1 MEFKDYRTQ
10 TYLIDMSDELYEM
23 CLASKSLYNQAL
35 YLLRQH
41 FFETNKT
48 LSLSALD
55 KLVKK
60 TNEFH
65 YRKLYV
71 QSAQATII
79 NCRMN
84 IVRYFKAIKTFYKNW
99 DASQKLPQF
108 PMYLD
113 KQDLYDVVLTN
124 QLIKLVDGHVY
135 FSKRLGLTPLKLKQ
149 VDGKL
154 LEVRL
159 KPIFYQEHNTR
170 KRMVEAQVVF
180 EKELDVDYLNSK
192 HVAGIDL
199 GLHNIVTLVST
210 SASPILISGDKMIR
224 YQHRFNHKLSR
235 IRENGGTDS
244 IRAHKLFHKRKQF
257 MTNELHKITK
267 TVITYC
273 LENDISTLVIGR
285 NKTLKNDTYHR
296 IFKQLPIHRIVEILE
311 YKTKE
316 YGITLHV
323 TEESHTSGTSFWD
336 DELPT
341 PTYYDKSRRKHR
353 GCFITNDG
361 VRVNA
366 DVNAAFQII
375 RKVFPDIEFDLKT
388 KFRSLNP
395 KVLKI

>member
-41 FFETNKT
+41 FFETDKT

-55 KLVKK
+55 KLVKE
-60 TNEFH
+60 TNEYH

-84 IVRYFKAIKTFYKNW
+84 IVRYFKATKTFYTNW

-108 PMYLD
+108 PTYLD

-135 FSKRLGLTPLKLKQ
+135 FSKRLGLTPLKLKR

-159 KPIFYQEHNTR
+159 KPLSLQEHSSR
-170 KRMVEAQVVF
+170 KHMLEAQVVF
-180 EKELDVDYLNSK
+180 LKEMDVDFLENGN
-192 HVAGIDL
+192 VAGIDL

-210 SASPILISGDKMIR
+210 SAAPILISGDKMIR
-224 YQHRFNHKLSR
+224 YQHRFNKKLAR
-235 IRENGGTDS
+235 IHEIGGAQSVREQ
-244 IRAHKLFHKRKQF
+244 KLYYKRKQF
-257 MTNELHKITK
+257 MNTELHKITK
-267 TVITYC
+267 SIINYC
-273 LENDISTLVIGR
+273 VENNIGTLVVGR
-285 NKTLKNDTYHR
+285 NKTLKEDTYHR
-296 IFKQLPIHRIVEILE
+296 IFKQLPVHRIVEILE

-353 GCFITNDG
+353 GCFISNDG
-361 VRVNA
+361 VRINA

-375 RKVFPDIEFDLKT
+375 RKVFPDVEFDMQT

-395 KVLKI
+395 RVLKL

>member
-10 TYLIDMSDELYEM
+10 TYLIDMSDEVYEM

-41 FFETNKT
+41 FFETDKT

-55 KLVKK
+55 KLVKQ
-60 TNEFH
+60 TNEYH

-84 IVRYFKAIKTFYKNW
+84 VVRYFKATKTFYTNW

-108 PMYLD
+108 PMYLN

-124 QLIKLVDGHVY
+124 QLIKLVDSHVY

-159 KPIFYQEHNTR
+159 KPIFNKEHDTR

-180 EKELDVDYLNSK
+180 LKEMDVDLLENGN
-192 HVAGIDL
+192 VAGIDL

-244 IRAHKLFHKRKQF
+244 IRAHKLFYKRKQF
-257 MTNELHKITK
+257 MTNELHKITR

-285 NKTLKNDTYHR
+285 NKTLKEDTYHR
-296 IFKQLPIHRIVEILE
+296 IFKQLPVHRIVEILE

-323 TEESHTSGTSFWD
+323 TEESHTSGTSFLD

-353 GCFITNDG
+353 GCFISNDG
-361 VRVNA
+361 IRINA

-375 RKVFPDIEFDLKT
+375 RKIFPDIKFNMQT
-388 KFRSLNP
+388 KVRSLNP
-395 KVLKI
+395 RVLKI

>member
-10 TYLIDMSDELYEM
+10 TYLIDMSDEVYEM

-35 YLLRQH
+35 HLLRQH
-41 FFETNKT
+41 FFETDKT
-48 LSLSALD
+48 LSISALD

-84 IVRYFKAIKTFYKNW
+84 IVRYFKATKTFYENW
-99 DASQKLPQF
+99 DASQKLPKF
-108 PMYLD
+108 PTYLGN
-113 KQDLYDVVLTN
+113 QDLYDVILTN
-124 QLIKLVDGHVY
+124 QLIKLVDNYVY
-135 FSKRLGLTPLKLKQ
+135 FSKRLGLPPLKLKR

-159 KPIFYQEHNTR
+159 KPICSQEHSSR
-170 KRMVEAQVVF
+170 KRMLEAQVVF
-180 EKELDVDYLNSK
+180 LKEMDVDLLENGN
-192 HVAGIDL
+192 VAGIDL

-235 IRENGGTDS
+235 IRENGGMDS
-244 IRAHKLFHKRKQF
+244 IRAHKLFYKRKQF
-257 MTNELHKITK
+257 MTNELHKITRM
-267 TVITYC
+267 VITYC
-273 LENDISTLVIGR
+273 LENNISTLVIGR
-285 NKTLKNDTYHR
+285 NKTLKEDTYHR
-296 IFKQLPIHRIVEILE
+296 IFKQLPIHRIVEILD
-311 YKTKE
+311 YKTRE
-316 YGITLHV
+316 YGIILHV

-353 GCFITNDG
+353 GCFISNDG
-361 VRVNA
+361 IRINA

-375 RKVFPDIEFDLKT
+375 RKVFPDIQFDMQT

-395 KVLKI
+395 KLLKI

>member
-41 FFETNKT
+41 FFETDRT

-55 KLVKK
+55 KLVKQ
-60 TNEFH
+60 TNEYH

-71 QSAQATII
+71 QSAQATLI

-84 IVRYFKAIKTFYKNW
+84 IVRYFKATKTFYTNW

-108 PMYLD
+108 PTYLD

-149 VDGKL
+149 VNGKL

-159 KPIFYQEHNTR
+159 KPIFYQEHDTR

-180 EKELDVDYLNSK
+180 EKELDVDDLNSK
-192 HVAGIDL
+192 DVAGIDL

-210 SASPILISGDKMIR
+210 STSPILISGDKMIR

-235 IRENGGTDS
+235 IRENGGIDS
-244 IRAHKLFHKRKQF
+244 IRAHKLFYKRKQF
-257 MTNELHKITK
+257 MTDELHKITK
-267 TVITYC
+267 TIINYC
-273 LENDISTLVIGR
+273 IENNIGTLVVGR
-285 NKTLKNDTYHR
+285 NKTLKEDTYHR
-296 IFKQLPIHRIVEILE
+296 IFKQLPIHRIVEMLE

-316 YGITLHV
+316 YGIILHV
-323 TEESHTSGTSFWD
+323 TEESHTSGTSFLD

-353 GCFITNDG
+353 GCFISNDG
-361 VRVNA
+361 IRINA

-375 RKVFPDIEFDLKT
+375 RKVFPDIEFNMQT
-388 KFRSLNP
+388 KVRSLNP
-395 KVLKI
+395 KLLKI

>member
-10 TYLIDMSDELYEM
+10 TYLIDMSDEVYEM

-35 YLLRQH
+35 HLLRQH
-41 FFETNKT
+41 FFETDKT
-48 LSLSALD
+48 LSISALD

-60 TNEFH
+60 TNEYH

-84 IVRYFKAIKTFYKNW
+84 IVRYFKAMKTFYENW

-108 PMYLD
+108 PTYLGN
-113 KQDLYDVVLTN
+113 QDLYDVILTN
-124 QLIKLVDGHVY
+124 QLIKLVGDEVY
-135 FSKRLGLTPLKLKQ
+135 FSKRLGLPPLKLKN

-159 KPIFYQEHNTR
+159 KPLSLQKHSSR
-170 KRMVEAQVVF
+170 KRMLEAQVVF
-180 EKELDVDYLNSK
+180 LKEMDVDFLENGNI
-192 HVAGIDL
+192 AGIDL
-199 GLHNIVTLVST
+199 GLHNIVTIVST
-210 SASPILISGDKMIR
+210 SASPILISGDNMIR

-235 IRENGGTDS
+235 IRENGGIDS
-244 IRAHKLFHKRKQF
+244 IRAHKLFYNRKQF
-257 MTNELHKITK
+257 MNDELHKITK

-273 LENDISTLVIGR
+273 VENDISTLVIGR

-323 TEESHTSGTSFWD
+323 TEESHTSGTSFLD

-353 GCFITNDG
+353 GCFISNDG
-361 VRVNA
+361 IRINA

-375 RKVFPDIEFDLKT
+375 RKIYPNIQFDLQT

>member
-10 TYLIDMSDELYEM
+10 TYLIDMSDEVYEM

-41 FFETNKT
+41 FFETDRT

-55 KLVKK
+55 KLVKQ
-60 TNEFH
+60 TNDYH

-71 QSAQATII
+71 QSAQATLI

-84 IVRYFKAIKTFYKNW
+84 IVRYFKATKTFYTNW

-108 PMYLD
+108 PTYLGN
-113 KQDLYDVVLTN
+113 QDLYDVILTN
-124 QLIKLVDGHVY
+124 QLIKLVDNYVY
-135 FSKRLGLTPLKLKQ
+135 FSKRLGLPPLKLKH

-159 KPIFYQEHNTR
+159 KPLSLQEHSSR
-170 KRMVEAQVVF
+170 KRMLEAQVVF
-180 EKELDVDYLNSK
+180 LKEMDVDLLENGN
-192 HVAGIDL
+192 VAGIDL

-210 SASPILISGDKMIR
+210 SAAPILISGDKMIR
-224 YQHRFNHKLSR
+224 YQYRFNHKLSR

-244 IRAHKLFHKRKQF
+244 IRAHKLFYKRKQF
-257 MTNELHKITK
+257 MNDELHKITK
-267 TVITYC
+267 AVITYC
-273 LENDISTLVIGR
+273 VENDISTLVIGR

-296 IFKQLPIHRIVEILE
+296 IFKQLPIHRIVEILD

-323 TEESHTSGTSFWD
+323 TEESHTSGTSFLD

-341 PTYYDKSRRKHR
+341 PTYYNKSRRKHR
-353 GCFITNDG
+353 GCFISNDG
-361 VRVNA
+361 IRINA

-375 RKVFPDIEFDLKT
+375 RKVFPNIDFEIQT
-388 KFRSLNP
+388 KVQSLNP
-395 KVLKI
+395 RVLKI

>member
-10 TYLIDMSDELYEM
+10 TYLIDMSDEVYEM

-41 FFETNKT
+41 FFETDKT

-55 KLVKK
+55 KLVKQ
-60 TNEFH
+60 TNEYH

-84 IVRYFKAIKTFYKNW
+84 IVRYFKATKTFYTNW

-108 PMYLD
+108 PTYLD

-135 FSKRLGLTPLKLKQ
+135 FSKRLGLTPLKLKR

-159 KPIFYQEHNTR
+159 KPLSLQEHSSR
-170 KRMVEAQVVF
+170 KHMLEAQVVF
-180 EKELDVDYLNSK
+180 LKEMDVDFLENGN
-192 HVAGIDL
+192 VAGIDL

-210 SASPILISGDKMIR
+210 SAAPILISGDKMIR
-224 YQHRFNHKLSR
+224 YQHRFNKKLAR
-235 IRENGGTDS
+235 IHEIGGAQSVREQ
-244 IRAHKLFHKRKQF
+244 KLYYKRKQF
-257 MTNELHKITK
+257 MNTELHKITK
-267 TVITYC
+267 SIINYC
-273 LENDISTLVIGR
+273 VENNIGTLVVGR
-285 NKTLKNDTYHR
+285 NKTLKEDTYHR
-296 IFKQLPIHRIVEILE
+296 IFKQLPVHRIVEILE

-353 GCFITNDG
+353 GCFISNDG
-361 VRVNA
+361 VRINA

-375 RKVFPDIEFDLKT
+375 RKVFPDVEFDMQT

-395 KVLKI
+395 RVLKL

>member
-316 YGITLHV
+316 YGITLHM

-353 GCFITNDG
+353 GCFISNDG
-361 VRVNA
+361 VRINA

-375 RKVFPDIEFDLKT
+375 RKVFPDIQFDMQT
-388 KFRSLNP
+388 KVRSLNP

>member
-10 TYLIDMSDELYEM
+10 TYLIDMSDEVYEM

-41 FFETNKT
+41 FFETDKT

-55 KLVKK
+55 KLVKQ
-60 TNEFH
+60 TNEYH

-84 IVRYFKAIKTFYKNW
+84 VVRYFKATKTFYTNW

-108 PMYLD
+108 PTYLGN
-113 KQDLYDVVLTN
+113 QDLYDIILTN
-124 QLIKLVDGHVY
+124 QLIKLADNYVY
-135 FSKRLGLTPLKLKQ
+135 FSKRLGLPPLKLKR

-159 KPIFYQEHNTR
+159 KPIHYKEHDSR
-170 KRMVEAQVVF
+170 KFMLEAQVVF
-180 EKELDVDYLNSK
+180 LKEMDVDLLENGN
-192 HVAGIDL
+192 VAGIDL

-244 IRAHKLFHKRKQF
+244 IRAHKLFYKRKQF
-257 MTNELHKITK
+257 MNNELHKITK

-273 LENDISTLVIGR
+273 LENDISTLVMGR

-316 YGITLHV
+316 YGIILHV
-323 TEESHTSGTSFWD
+323 TEESHTSGTSFLD

-353 GCFITNDG
+353 GCFISNDG
-361 VRVNA
+361 TRINA

-375 RKVFPDIEFDLKT
+375 RKIFPDIEFNMQT
-388 KFRSLNP
+388 KVRSLNP
-395 KVLKI
+395 KLLKI

>member
-10 TYLIDMSDELYEM
+10 TYLIDMSDEVYEM

-35 YLLRQH
+35 HLLRQH
-41 FFETNKT
+41 FFETDKT
-48 LSLSALD
+48 LSISALD

-84 IVRYFKAIKTFYKNW
+84 IVRYFKAMKTFYENW

-108 PMYLD
+108 PTYLGN
-113 KQDLYDVVLTN
+113 QDLYDVILTN
-124 QLIKLVDGHVY
+124 QLIKLVDNYVY
-135 FSKRLGLTPLKLKQ
+135 FSKRLGLPPLKLKQ

-159 KPIFYQEHNTR
+159 KPIHHKEHDSR
-170 KRMVEAQVVF
+170 KCMLEAQVVF
-180 EKELDVDYLNSK
+180 LKEMDVEFLENGN
-192 HVAGIDL
+192 VAGIDL

-244 IRAHKLFHKRKQF
+244 IRAHKLFYKRKQF

-273 LENDISTLVIGR
+273 LENDISTLVVGR
-285 NKTLKNDTYHR
+285 NKTLKEDTYHR
-296 IFKQLPIHRIVEILE
+296 IFKQLPVHRIVEILE

-341 PTYYDKSRRKHR
+341 PIYYDKSRRKHR
-353 GCFITNDG
+353 GCFIANDG

-375 RKVFPDIEFDLKT
+375 RKVFPNIEFNMQT
-388 KFRSLNP
+388 KVRSLNP
-395 KVLKI
+395 KVLKL

>member
-1 MEFKDYRTQ
+1 MEFTDYRTH

-41 FFETNKT
+41 FFETDRT
-48 LSLSALD
+48 LSVSALD
-55 KLVKK
+55 KLVKE
-60 TNEFH
+60 TNEYH

-84 IVRYFKAIKTFYKNW
+84 IVRYFKATKVFYEHW
-99 DASQKLPQF
+99 DASQKLPKF

-124 QLIKLVDGHVY
+124 QLIKLVDGHIY
-135 FSKRLGLTPLKLKQ
+135 FSKRLGLEPLKLKQ

-159 KPIFYQEHNTR
+159 KPIFYQEHDTR

-180 EKELDVDYLNSK
+180 KKTLDVNDLNSK

-210 SASPILISGDKMIR
+210 STAPILISGDKMIR
-224 YQHRFNHKLSR
+224 YQHQFNRKLAR
-235 IRENGGTDS
+235 IFETGGAQS
-244 IRAHKLFHKRKQF
+244 VRAQKLYYKRKQF
-257 MTNELHKITK
+257 MNTELHKITK
-267 TVITYC
+267 TIINYC
-273 LENDISTLVIGR
+273 VDNDISTLVIGR
-285 NKTLKNDTYHR
+285 NKTLKEDTYHR
-296 IFKQLPIHRIVEILE
+296 IFKQLPVHRIVEILE

-323 TEESHTSGTSFWD
+323 TEESHTSGTSFLD

-353 GCFITNDG
+353 GCFISNDG
-361 VRVNA
+361 IRINA

-375 RKVFPDIEFDLKT
+375 RKIFPNIEFDLQI

-395 KVLKI
+395 RVLKI

>member
-10 TYLIDMSDELYEM
+10 TYLIDMSDEVYEM

-41 FFETNKT
+41 FFETDRT
-48 LSLSALD
+48 LSISALD

-60 TNEFH
+60 TNEYH

-84 IVRYFKAIKTFYKNW
+84 IVRYFKAMKTFYENW

-108 PMYLD
+108 PTYLGN
-113 KQDLYDVVLTN
+113 QDLYDVILTN
-124 QLIKLVDGHVY
+124 QLVKIVDNHLY
-135 FSKRLGLTPLKLKQ
+135 FSKRLGLPPLKLKH

-159 KPIFYQEHNTR
+159 KPIHHKENNAR
-170 KRMVEAQVVF
+170 KCMLEAQVVF
-180 EKELDVDYLNSK
+180 SKEMNVDFLENGN
-192 HVAGIDL
+192 VAGIDL

-235 IRENGGTDS
+235 IREHGGTNS
-244 IRAHKLFHKRKQF
+244 IRAHKLYHKRKQF

-267 TVITYC
+267 IIIDYC
-273 LENDISTLVIGR
+273 LENDISTIVIGR
-285 NKTLKNDTYHR
+285 NKTLKDDTYHR
-296 IFKQLPIHRIVEILE
+296 IFRQLPIHRIVDILE

-316 YGITLHV
+316 YGIKLYV
-323 TEESHTSGTSFWD
+323 TEESHTSGTSFLD

-353 GCFITNDG
+353 GCFISNDG
-361 VRVNA
+361 IRVNA

-375 RKVFPDIEFDLKT
+375 RKVFPDIQFDVQT
-388 KFRSLNP
+388 KMRSLNP
-395 KVLKI
+395 KRLII

>member
-10 TYLIDMSDELYEM
+10 TYLIDMSDEVYEM

-41 FFETNKT
+41 FFETDRT
-48 LSLSALD
+48 LSISALD

-60 TNEFH
+60 TNEYH

-84 IVRYFKAIKTFYKNW
+84 IVRYFKAMKTFYENW

-108 PMYLD
+108 PTYLGN
-113 KQDLYDVVLTN
+113 QDLYDVILTN
-124 QLIKLVDGHVY
+124 QLIKLVGDEVY
-135 FSKRLGLTPLKLKQ
+135 FSKRLGLPPLKLKH

-159 KPIFYQEHNTR
+159 KPLSLQEHSSR
-170 KRMVEAQVVF
+170 KRMLEAQVVF
-180 EKELDVDYLNSK
+180 LKEMDVDLLEDGN
-192 HVAGIDL
+192 VAGIDL

-235 IRENGGTDS
+235 IRENGGIDS
-244 IRAHKLFHKRKQF
+244 IRANKLFYKRKQF
-257 MTNELHKITK
+257 MTDELHKITK
-267 TVITYC
+267 TIINYC
-273 LENDISTLVIGR
+273 IENNIGTLVVGR
-285 NKTLKNDTYHR
+285 NKTLKEDTYHR
-296 IFKQLPIHRIVEILE
+296 IFKQLPVHRIVEILE

-353 GCFITNDG
+353 GCFISNDG
-361 VRVNA
+361 IRINA

>member
-10 TYLIDMSDELYEM
+10 TYLIDMSDEVYEM

-35 YLLRQH
+35 HLLRQH
-41 FFETNKT
+41 FFETDKT
-48 LSLSALD
+48 LSISALD

-84 IVRYFKAIKTFYKNW
+84 IVRYFKAMKTFYENW

-108 PMYLD
+108 PTYLGN
-113 KQDLYDVVLTN
+113 QDLYDVILTN
-124 QLIKLVDGHVY
+124 QLIKLVGDKVY
-135 FSKRLGLTPLKLKQ
+135 FSKRLGLLPLKLKR

-159 KPIFYQEHNTR
+159 KPIHHKEHDSR
-170 KRMVEAQVVF
+170 KFMLEAQVVF
-180 EKELDVDYLNSK
+180 LKEMDAEFLENGN
-192 HVAGIDL
+192 VAGIDL

-235 IRENGGTDS
+235 IRENGGIDS
-244 IRAHKLFHKRKQF
+244 IRAHKLFYKRKQF
-257 MTNELHKITK
+257 MTDELHKITK
-267 TVITYC
+267 TIINYC
-273 LENDISTLVIGR
+273 IENNIGTLVIGR
-285 NKTLKNDTYHR
+285 NKTLKEDTYHR

-316 YGITLHV
+316 YGITLHI

-375 RKVFPDIEFDLKT
+375 RKVFPNIEFNMQT
-388 KFRSLNP
+388 KVRSLNP
-395 KVLKI
+395 RVLKI